1 MAKTEVKPETQLTQT
16 RPRPKTVKQKAV
28 LVDPD
33 TLEKVNGVAASL
45 DEKHRYIFAAAV
57 DLLTGLE
64 ADKVGDLVTGARRRL
79 NAGVSA

>member
-1 MAKTEVKPETQLTQT
+1 MAKTKPLAPPTQS

-33 TLEKVNGVAASL
+33 TLEKVNEVAASL

-57 DLLTGLE
+57 DLLTSLE
-64 ADKVGDLVTGARRRL
+64 AGKVGDLVTGARRRL